1 MLCMMSSTLW
11 FVRPVLFSVLMIVC
25 LCLVCSN
32 RAGCECR
39 GGSVFGGWVSL
50 LQQVPKTNRGISG
63 KWSLLCFSE
72 KLLSTSGTKLRL
84 LEDATPPPSTVYL
97 SENIY
102 ILGGNREHISPIR
115 TNFFCQTERV
125 NGALKKAGPGRSRA
139 PKQHTCETS
148 PAGRNYGVVT
158 GRSLAG
164 PWCGGEIL
172 LPRLPRLLLLL

>member
-84 LEDATPPPSTVYL
+84 LEDATPPLYSIFERKYLYIRRQSWTYFANSDQFFSVRLKGLTVPWK
-97 SENIY
+97 
-102 ILGGNREHISPIR
+102 R
-115 TNFFCQTERV
+115 RV
-125 NGALKKAGPGRSRA
+125 QAGPGPQSNTPVKLAPRA
-139 PKQHTCETS
+139 
-148 PAGRNYGVVT
+148 VT
-158 GRSLAG
+158 T
-164 PWCGGEIL
+164 E
-172 LPRLPRLLLLL
+172 